1 MDISQL
7 LAKANE
13 EIISLKNQLSSQKGV
28 NTKLKNVISDL
39 HQQLAVM
46 ANKYEQML
54 KNSDRM
60 SRCFREGNLSPCSH
74 DCIVRTGTPRAS
86 ASSSCVI
93 RFDCLI
99 FLIIWYLFLNCYSI
113 F

>member
-60 SRCFREGNLSPCSH
+60 IIDYAKENEALKREIEQLRSQ
-74 DCIVRTGTPRAS
+74 
-86 ASSSCVI
+86 I
-93 RFDCLI
+93 RQV
-99 FLIIWYLFLNCYSI
+99 S
-113 F
+113 